1 MESTDQEKE
10 RVGGT
15 SVGATE
21 EFKKIVTDFI
31 RDIKTTFP
39 EYTPLVSK
47 WWKEETDFQ
56 TSGTT
61 EECQEAFRKKRE
73 SSIQFIHQ
81 FCVRKYPSKFF
92 AILNEDEDIFSEESE
107 IDTEFLPFIHFKN
120 IWDDSVSESTKKTI
134 WKYLQLILFSVV
146 NNTNEK
152 HDFGD
157 TAKLFGD
164 MNEEDF
170 KAKLNSALDDMKGIF
185 ENNTQDGEGDAAQPN
200 VDDIHD
206 HLSGMFGGK
215 LGNLARE
222 IAEETAQD
230 MNIDTEGATDVNDV
244 FNRMFKNPGKLMSL
258 VQNVGGKLDEKMKS
272 GDINEAELM
281 KEVTEMMNKMQS
293 MPGMGDIQ
301 SMMSKMGMNMGGS
314 KMDVKGMEQKMKQHM
329 KLEKMREQA
338 RQKTNMKKQDDGNIV
353 REEPKYTDAELIAM
367 MGAGT
372 SASQE
377 TAEKPKTSGK
387 KKGKKGKKK
396 QAAT

>member
-1 MESTDQEKE
+1 MESRDQEKE
-10 RVGGT
+10 RVSGT
-15 SVGATE
+15 NDGVTE
-21 EFKKIVTDFI
+21 EFKKVVTDFI

-47 WWKEETDFQ
+47 WWKEEAEFQ
-56 TSGTT
+56 TVGSN
-61 EECQEAFRKKRE
+61 EECQEAFHKKRD

-107 IDTEFLPFIHFKN
+107 VDTEFLPFIHFKN
-120 IWDDSVSESTKKTI
+120 IWDDSVSENTKKTI

-164 MNEEDF
+164 MNEEEF

-185 ENNTQDGEGDAAQPN
+185 ENNSQEGDGDTAQPN

-281 KEVTEMMNKMQS
+281 KEATEMMNKMQS

-301 SMMSKMGMNMGGS
+301 SMMSKMGMNMGGGS
-314 KMDVKGMEQKMKQHM
+314 KVDVKGMEQKMKQHM
-329 KLEKMREQA
+329 KLEKLKEQA
-338 RQKTNMKKQDDGNIV
+338 RQKASMKKQSASNIV
-353 REEPKYTDAELIAM
+353 REEPKYTDDELIAM
-367 MGAGT
+367 MGAG
-372 SASQE
+372 AGQE
-377 TAEKPKTSGK
+377 TVEKPKSSGK

-396 QAAT
+396 QVAT

>member
-1 MESTDQEKE
+1 M
-10 RVGGT
+10 
-15 SVGATE
+15 
-21 EFKKIVTDFI
+21 
-31 RDIKTTFP
+31 
-39 EYTPLVSK
+39 
-47 WWKEETDFQ
+47 
-56 TSGTT
+56 
-61 EECQEAFRKKRE
+61 
-73 SSIQFIHQ
+73 
-81 FCVRKYPSKFF
+81 
-92 AILNEDEDIFSEESE
+92 
-107 IDTEFLPFIHFKN
+107 
-120 IWDDSVSESTKKTI
+120 
-134 WKYLQLILFSVV
+134 QLILFSVV

-281 KEVTEMMNKMQS
+281 KEATEMMNKMQS